1 MRRPSIIKKTKK
13 KVNGQ
18 VVVDIKE
25 TQKVPTVS
33 FSESLNNLKLK
44 TLTKDLS
51 PNKKSKNKKS
61 NSNNESKNSSS
72 KSLPKSQNEI
82 LSMKAKRNS
91 VAVSFNPKSRL
102 SLFNQ
107 EETKNNKDKKN
118 SSNRSLTKQRR
129 ISKNIEESSKNTKYM
144 SKRHSVQVNLGK
156 KFAEQFSF
164 KNKYKS
170 GLDPINEIVIGE
182 KNEQIINP
190 FKLRKQM

>member
-107 EETKNNKDKKN
+107 EETKNNKDNKIYTHKF
-118 SSNRSLTKQRR
+118 RHMFY
-129 ISKNIEESSKNTKYM
+129 NIIYSIHN
-144 SKRHSVQVNLGK
+144 
-156 KFAEQFSF
+156 
-164 KNKYKS
+164 
-170 GLDPINEIVIGE
+170 I
-182 KNEQIINP
+182 
-190 FKLRKQM
+190 KLRI